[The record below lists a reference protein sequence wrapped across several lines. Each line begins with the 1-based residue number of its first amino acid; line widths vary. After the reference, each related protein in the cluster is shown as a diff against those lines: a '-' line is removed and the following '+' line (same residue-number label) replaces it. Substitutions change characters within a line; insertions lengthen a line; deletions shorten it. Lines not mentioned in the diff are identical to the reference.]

1 MFNDVFD
8 NNGLE
13 SAPLMK
19 RRKLMNG
26 GNCVN
31 GVNGASG
38 HQMFCESIKPD
49 KSKNENITKT
59 VQQAQG
65 TKRCWMVD
73 SNVQKR
79 LSIDCV

>member
-1 MFNDVFD
+1 MFN

-31 GVNGASG
+31 GMTEYQICNG
-38 HQMFCESIKPD
+38 SIKPD
-49 KSKNENITKT
+49 ESKDENINKN

-65 TKRCWMVD
+65 IKRCCLVET
-73 SNVQKR
+73 NVQKR
-79 LSIDCV
+79 